1 MPTHSEI
8 AAFIETFKNTAF
20 AKDVSGFLALYDDD
34 TRIFDLWKKWSYRGV
49 SAWKTAVLEWFNHT
63 GENRDAISLDDVVIQ
78 GSDDFCV
85 VTAFITFSC
94 VDAEGAVLRAMHE
107 RLTWA
112 LAKKGNG
119 WKILH
124 QHSSAPVGDD
134 LKIRFDRD

>member
-1 MPTHSEI
+1 MPNHSEI
-8 AAFIETFKNTAF
+8 TAFIETFKSTAF

-34 TRIFDLWKKWSYRGV
+34 ARIFDLWKKWSYRGV
-49 SAWKTAVLEWFNHT
+49 AAWKPAVEEWFKHT
-63 GENRDAISLDDVVIQ
+63 GENRDAISLHDVVIQ
-78 GSDDFCV
+78 GAEGFCT

-94 VDAEGAVLRAMHE
+94 VDPKGVVLRAMHE
-107 RLTWA
+107 RLT
-112 LAKKGNG
+112 LVLTKSQSG